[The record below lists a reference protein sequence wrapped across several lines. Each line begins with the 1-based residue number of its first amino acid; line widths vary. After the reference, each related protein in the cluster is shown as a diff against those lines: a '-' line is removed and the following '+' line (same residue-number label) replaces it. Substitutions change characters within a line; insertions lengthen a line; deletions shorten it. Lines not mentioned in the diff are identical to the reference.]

1 MNMGIS
7 IVFFSR
13 FTSGSK
19 KPGNHKNWLPGDAQ
33 DALKLVSRQRTEL
46 LKA

>member
-1 MNMGIS
+1 MGIS
-7 IVFFSR
+7 IVVFSR

-19 KPGNHKNWLPGDAQ
+19 KSGNHKNWLPGDAQ
-33 DALKLVSRQRTEL
+33 DALKIMSRQRTEH